1 MPIFVV
7 DLPVYLFAV
16 RPVLDILW
24 QLPGRKAVTGA
35 ILFRCAGHAG
45 GHIVLPTGRSQ
56 RVPQTFRCWDGSKP
70 KKNQRCV
77 LDYSQQT
84 PKTNVS
90 EICGCQDKLDLFGLV
105 I

>member
-1 MPIFVV
+1 MIFVV
-7 DLPVYLFAV
+7 DNYLFAV
-16 RPVLDILW
+16 RPFLDVLW

-56 RVPQTFRCWDGSKP
+56 RVPQTFLMLGWFKTQ
-70 KKNQRCV
+70 KIQRCV
-77 LDYSQQT
+77 LEYSQQT
-84 PKTNVS
+84 PKTHVS
-90 EICGCQDKLDLFGLV
+90 EICGDCQEKLDRFGLE